1 MIISLIVAMD
11 QNRGIGDKGK
21 VLWRLSTDLRR
32 FKALTLGHHVIMGRK
47 THQSIGRA
55 LPGRVNLVVSR
66 NINYKASGCLL
77 VASLDIAL
85 ETARLAGE
93 EETFIIGGASI
104 YAQALPVAQRI
115 YLTLVHTTLPADVF
129 FPSFDANTWK
139 TIIYEEVPASEK
151 DQFAYTYFMMEHIKL

>member
-11 QNRGIGDKGK
+11 QSRGIGNKGK

-129 FPSFDANTWK
+129 FPSFDANKWK
-139 TIIYEEVPASEK
+139 TIIHEEVPASEK